1 MEDPAGDAEV
11 QSVRSPRGARAHPG
25 SVGGRLAIGV
35 AALVSLVALG
45 VGPRATADD
54 TATSADRRPFGLPG
68 VADGMSEAIPPFPL
82 PASPVAPADVSPRSR
97 PTPPVEERPPPAI
110 HPFWREPAEDP
121 LRLGDD
127 PLRGD
132 EPAGSAVR
140 IGGLVQLD
148 DTAYAASAGP
158 LQPIDQAGLAP
169 PLSDAVNFRRARLR
183 VDGRRGDQFD
193 WAAEYDFANQINS
206 QNQIDP
212 LLTSLGPLPAVTDLW
227 LRMRDVPLLGAVR
240 VGNQKDPFG
249 YEHLS
254 SCRYLDF
261 MERSF
266 SQDAFVGPF
275 NDGFVP
281 GISARNGTADGL
293 LGWEAGEFV
302 NTAAPFGFSDFAG
315 GSMTVG
321 RIVWVPAYE
330 DDGRRLLHLGLAGRT
345 MQPRNGLVR
354 FRSRGGLW
362 NGPPGPDN
370 AIYADSGVLA
380 GSWQNMLGT
389 ELVANAGRWSMQA
402 EYFGS
407 WLYDAATT
415 DIGPLSTAGWQ
426 PPPGTPVGTV
436 FYQGGYAEATCFL
449 TGESRTYSLVE
460 HRFDRPLPSRP
471 LAVSPARPRGFGAWQ
486 AAVRYN
492 HLCLNDGQVN
502 GGLLNGM
509 TLGLNWLLTP
519 NARIVFN
526 YDLTLRDYRSTP
538 WANGP
543 SGPVP
548 VPSYDGSGT
557 IHGFGSRL
565 AFDF

>member
-1 MEDPAGDAEV
+1 MEDPAGN
-11 QSVRSPRGARAHPG
+11 SKRRSLRRPLASGMQPRCARRGPAAG
-25 SVGGRLAIGV
+25 LTALLAAVIAIGIPISGNAGPPP
-35 AALVSLVALG
+35 AAE
-45 VGPRATADD
+45 P
-54 TATSADRRPFGLPG
+54 RRPFGIAG
-68 VADGMSEAIPPFPL
+68 VAEGMVESVPPPSSPSPSSQSPSP
-82 PASPVAPADVSPRSR
+82 PAGG
-97 PTPPVEERPPPAI
+97 ERPPIPSPPIWEGSSDEIA
-110 HPFWREPAEDP
+110 PVRF
-121 LRLGDD
+121 GDD
-127 PLRGD
+127 PLHGD
-132 EPAGSAVR
+132 ESAPAAVR

-158 LQPIDQAGLAP
+158 LQPIDRAGLAP

-193 WAAEYDFANQINS
+193 WAAEYDFANQINAK
-206 QNQIDP
+206 NQIDP
-212 LLTSLGPLPAVTDLW
+212 LLNSLGPLPAVTDLW
-227 LRMRDVPLLGAVR
+227 LRMSDVPLLGALR

-254 SCRYLDF
+254 SCRSLDF

-266 SQDAFVGPF
+266 CQDAFVGPF

-281 GISARNGTADGL
+281 GIAARNGTADGI

-321 RIVWVPAYE
+321 RIVWLPTYE
-330 DDGRRLLHLGLAGRT
+330 DGGRRLLHLGLAGRT

-389 ELVANAGRWSMQA
+389 ELVANAGPWSLQA

-436 FYQGGYAEATCFL
+436 FYQGGYVETTYFL

-460 HRFDRPLPSRP
+460 HRFDRPLPRRL
-471 LAVSPARPRGFGAWQ
+471 LALSPHRPRGFGAWQ
-486 AAVRYN
+486 AAARYN
-492 HLCLNDGQVN
+492 YLCLNDGQVN

-526 YDLTLRDYRSTP
+526 YDLTHREYRSTP

-548 VPSYDGSGT
+548 VPSYNGSGT

>member
-1 MEDPAGDAEV
+1 VEDPAGDARD
-11 QSVRSPRGARAHPG
+11 QPFRPPRGSGPRPG
-25 SVGGRLAIGV
+25 SIRSRLTSAV
-35 AALVSLVALG
+35 AAFLLGAAALAAGASAAADEKAVSG
-45 VGPRATADD
+45 
-54 TATSADRRPFGLPG
+54 SRRPFGIPG
-68 VADGMSEAIPPFPL
+68 VADALPEPIPPP
-82 PASPVAPADVSPRSR
+82 PVTATL
-97 PTPPVEERPPPAI
+97 TPPLTPPPPVDDS
-110 HPFWREPAEDP
+110 PFPAMPSPWREPADAP
-121 LRLGDD
+121 LRFGDD

-132 EPAGSAVR
+132 EPATAMVR

-148 DTAYAASAGP
+148 NTAYAASAGP
-158 LQPIDQAGLAP
+158 MQPIDQAGLAP

-193 WAAEYDFANQINS
+193 WAAEYDFVNQINAN
-206 QNQIDP
+206 NQIDP
-212 LLTSLGPLPAVTDLW
+212 LWPSQGPYPALTDLW
-227 LRMRDVPLLGAVR
+227 LRMSDVPFLGALR
-240 VGNQKDPFG
+240 AGNQKDPFG

-266 SQDAFVGPF
+266 CQDAFVGPF

-281 GISARNGTADGL
+281 GISARNGTTDGL
-293 LGWEAGEFV
+293 LGWEAGGFV

-321 RIVWVPAYE
+321 RIVWVPTYE
-330 DDGRRLLHLGLAGRT
+330 DDGHRLLHIGLAGRT

-362 NGPPGPDN
+362 NGPPGPEN

-389 ELVANAGRWSMQA
+389 ELVANAGPWSMQA

-436 FYQGGYAEATCFL
+436 FYQGGYVETTYFL

-460 HRFDRPLPSRP
+460 HRFDRPQPRHV
-471 LAVSPARPRGFGAWQ
+471 LALSQHRPRGFGAWQ
-486 AAVRYN
+486 AAARYN
-492 HLCLNDGQVN
+492 YLCLNDGQVN

-519 NARIVFN
+519 NARLVFN
-526 YDLTLRDYRSTP
+526 YDLTHRDYKSTP

-557 IHGFGSRL
+557 IHGFGCRL
-565 AFDF
+565 GFDF

>member
-1 MEDPAGDAEV
+1 MAEGMV
-11 QSVRSPRGARAHPG
+11 E
-25 SVGGRLAIGV
+25 
-35 AALVSLVALG
+35 AL
-45 VGPRATADD
+45 PH
-54 TATSADRRPFGLPG
+54 
-68 VADGMSEAIPPFPL
+68 
-82 PASPVAPADVSPRSR
+82 PASEG
-97 PTPPVEERPPPAI
+97 PTPIPSTTPIWQGSRDESAPVR
-110 HPFWREPAEDP
+110 F
-121 LRLGDD
+121 GDD
-127 PLRGD
+127 PLRGN
-132 EPAGSAVR
+132 EPATAMVR

-148 DTAYAASAGP
+148 NTAYAASAGP
-158 LQPIDQAGLAP
+158 MQPIDQAGLAP

-193 WAAEYDFANQINS
+193 WAAEYDFVNQINAN
-206 QNQIDP
+206 NQIDP
-212 LLTSLGPLPAVTDLW
+212 LWPSQGPYPAVTDLW
-227 LRMRDVPLLGAVR
+227 LRMSDVPVLGALR
-240 VGNQKDPFG
+240 AGNQKDPFG

-266 SQDAFVGPF
+266 CQDAFVGPF

-293 LGWEAGEFV
+293 LGWEAGGFV

-321 RIVWVPAYE
+321 RVVWVPTYE
-330 DDGRRLLHLGLAGRT
+330 DDGHRLLHIGLAGRT

-389 ELVANAGRWSMQA
+389 ELVANAGPWSMQA

-436 FYQGGYAEATCFL
+436 FYQGGYLETTYFL

-460 HRFDRPLPSRP
+460 HRFDRPQPRHM
-471 LAVSPARPRGFGAWQ
+471 LALSAHRPRGFGAWQ
-486 AAVRYN
+486 AAARYN
-492 HLCLNDGQVN
+492 YLCLNDGQVN

-526 YDLTLRDYRSTP
+526 YDLTHRDYKSTP

>member
-1 MEDPAGDAEV
+1 VEDPAGD
-11 QSVRSPRGARAHPG
+11 STHRSLRSPMASGTRPRCARRWRAAG
-25 SVGGRLAIGV
+25 LTALLVAVVAIGIPISGNAGPPP
-35 AALVSLVALG
+35 AAEL
-45 VGPRATADD
+45 
-54 TATSADRRPFGLPG
+54 RRPFGIAG
-68 VADGMSEAIPPFPL
+68 VAEGMVESLPPPSSPSPL
-82 PASPVAPADVSPRSR
+82 SQSPSPPAG
-97 PTPPVEERPPPAI
+97 EERPPIPSPPI
-110 HPFWREPAEDP
+110 WEGSRDEGVPVRF
-121 LRLGDD
+121 GDD
-127 PLRGD
+127 PLRGN
-132 EPAGSAVR
+132 EPATAAVR

-148 DTAYAASAGP
+148 NTAYAASAGP
-158 LQPIDQAGLAP
+158 MQPIDRAGLAP

-193 WAAEYDFANQINS
+193 WATEYDFANQINAK
-206 QNQIDP
+206 NQIDP
-212 LLTSLGPLPAVTDLW
+212 LWPSQGPYPALTDLW
-227 LRMRDVPLLGAVR
+227 LRMSDLPLLGALR

-254 SCRYLDF
+254 CCRSLDF

-266 SQDAFVGPF
+266 CQDAFVGPF

-281 GISARNGTADGL
+281 GIAARNGTADGI

-321 RIVWVPAYE
+321 RIVWLPTYE
-330 DDGRRLLHLGLAGRT
+330 DGGRRLLHLGLAGRT

-389 ELVANAGRWSMQA
+389 ELVANAGPWSLQA

-436 FYQGGYAEATCFL
+436 FYQGGYVETTYFL

-460 HRFDRPLPSRP
+460 HRFDRPLPRRLLS
-471 LAVSPARPRGFGAWQ
+471 LSPHRPRGFGAWQ
-486 AAVRYN
+486 AAARYN
-492 HLCLNDGQVN
+492 FLCLNDGQVN

-526 YDLTLRDYRSTP
+526 YDLTHREYRSTP

-548 VPSYDGSGT
+548 VPSYNGSGT

>member
-1 MEDPAGDAEV
+1 MEDPAGDARD
-11 QSVRSPRGARAHPG
+11 QPFRPPRGSGPRPG
-25 SVGGRLAIGV
+25 SIRARLTSAT
-35 AALVSLVALG
+35 AAFLLGAFALATAAS
-45 VGPRATADD
+45 ATADER
-54 TATSADRRPFGLPG
+54 AVSGGRRLFGIPG
-68 VADGMSEAIPPFPL
+68 VAEGM
-82 PASPVAPADVSPRSR
+82 
-97 PTPPVEERPPPAI
+97 VESLPPPANE
-110 HPFWREPAEDP
+110 EPAPIPSTTPIWEGSRDEGAP
-121 LRLGDD
+121 VRFGDD
-127 PLRGD
+127 PLHGD
-132 EPAGSAVR
+132 EQATAGVR

-148 DTAYAASAGP
+148 NTAYAASAGP
-158 LQPIDQAGLAP
+158 MQPIDQAGLAP

-183 VDGRRGDQFD
+183 VDGQRGDQFD
-193 WAAEYDFANQINS
+193 WAAEYDFVNQINAN
-206 QNQIDP
+206 NQIDP
-212 LLTSLGPLPAVTDLW
+212 LWPSQGPYPALTDLW
-227 LRMRDVPLLGAVR
+227 LRMSDVPVLGALR

-266 SQDAFVGPF
+266 CQDAFVGPF

-293 LGWEAGEFV
+293 VGWEAGGFV

-321 RIVWVPAYE
+321 RVVWVPTYE
-330 DDGRRLLHLGLAGRT
+330 DDGHRLLHIGLAGRT

-389 ELVANAGRWSMQA
+389 ELVANAGPWSMQA

-436 FYQGGYAEATCFL
+436 FYQGGYLETTYFL

-460 HRFDRPLPSRP
+460 HRFDRPQPRRL
-471 LAVSPARPRGFGAWQ
+471 LALSPHRPRGFGAWQ
-486 AAVRYN
+486 AAARYN
-492 HLCLNDGQVN
+492 YLCLNDGQVN

-519 NARIVFN
+519 NARLVFN
-526 YDLTLRDYRSTP
+526 YDLMHRDYKSTP

>member
-1 MEDPAGDAEV
+1 M
-11 QSVRSPRGARAHPG
+11 
-25 SVGGRLAIGV
+25 
-35 AALVSLVALG
+35 
-45 VGPRATADD
+45 
-54 TATSADRRPFGLPG
+54 
-68 VADGMSEAIPPFPL
+68 
-82 PASPVAPADVSPRSR
+82 
-97 PTPPVEERPPPAI
+97 
-110 HPFWREPAEDP
+110 
-121 LRLGDD
+121 
-127 PLRGD
+127 
-132 EPAGSAVR
+132 VR

-148 DTAYAASAGP
+148 NTAYAATAGP
-158 LQPIDQAGLAP
+158 MQPIDQAGLAP

-193 WAAEYDFANQINS
+193 WAAEYDFVNQINAN
-206 QNQIDP
+206 NQIDP
-212 LLTSLGPLPAVTDLW
+212 LWPSQGPYPALTDLW
-227 LRMRDVPLLGAVR
+227 LRMSDVPVLGALR

-266 SQDAFVGPF
+266 CQDAFVGPF

-281 GISARNGTADGL
+281 GISARNGTTDGL
-293 LGWEAGEFV
+293 LGWEAGGFV

-321 RIVWVPAYE
+321 RVVWVPTYE
-330 DDGRRLLHLGLAGRT
+330 DDGHRLLHIGLAGRT

-362 NGPPGPDN
+362 NGPPGPEN

-389 ELVANAGRWSMQA
+389 ELVANAGPWSMQA

-415 DIGPLSTAGWQ
+415 DIGPLSTAGLH

-436 FYQGGYAEATCFL
+436 FYPGGYVETTYFL

-460 HRFDRPLPSRP
+460 HRFDRPQPRHM
-471 LAVSPARPRGFGAWQ
+471 LALSAHRPRGFGAWQ
-486 AAVRYN
+486 AAARYN
-492 HLCLNDGQVN
+492 YLCLNDGQVN

-519 NARIVFN
+519 NARLVFN
-526 YDLTLRDYRSTP
+526 YDLTHREYRSTP

-557 IHGFGSRL
+557 IHGFGCRL

>member
-1 MEDPAGDAEV
+1 MEDPAGDARD
-11 QSVRSPRGARAHPG
+11 QPFRPPRGSGPRPG
-25 SVGGRLAIGV
+25 SIRSRLTSAV
-35 AALVSLVALG
+35 AAFLLGAAALAAG
-45 VGPRATADD
+45 ASAAADD
-54 TATSADRRPFGLPG
+54 RGVSGSRRPFGIPG
-68 VADGMSEAIPPFPL
+68 VADALPEPIPPP
-82 PASPVAPADVSPRSR
+82 PVTAT
-97 PTPPVEERPPPAI
+97 PTPPLTPPPPVDDS
-110 HPFWREPAEDP
+110 PFPAMPPPWREPADAP
-121 LRLGDD
+121 LRFGGD

-132 EPAGSAVR
+132 EPATAMVR

-148 DTAYAASAGP
+148 NTAYAATAGP
-158 LQPIDQAGLAP
+158 MQPIDQAGLAP

-193 WAAEYDFANQINS
+193 WAAEYDFVNQINAN
-206 QNQIDP
+206 NQIDP
-212 LLTSLGPLPAVTDLW
+212 LWPSQGPYPALTDLW
-227 LRMRDVPLLGAVR
+227 LRMSDVPVLGALR

-266 SQDAFVGPF
+266 CQDAFVGPF

-281 GISARNGTADGL
+281 GISARNGTTDGL
-293 LGWEAGEFV
+293 LGWEAGGFV

-321 RIVWVPAYE
+321 RVVWVPTYE
-330 DDGRRLLHLGLAGRT
+330 DDGHRLLHIGLAGRT

-362 NGPPGPDN
+362 NGPPGPEN

-389 ELVANAGRWSMQA
+389 EVVANAGPWSMQA

-415 DIGPLSTAGWQ
+415 DIGPLSTAGLQ

-436 FYQGGYAEATCFL
+436 FYQGGYLETTYFL

-460 HRFDRPLPSRP
+460 HRFDRPQPRHM
-471 LAVSPARPRGFGAWQ
+471 LALSAHRPRGFGAWQ
-486 AAVRYN
+486 AAARYN
-492 HLCLNDGQVN
+492 YLCLNDGQVN

-526 YDLTLRDYRSTP
+526 YDLTHREYRSTP
-538 WANGP
+538 WANSP

>member
-1 MEDPAGDAEV
+1 VEDRAGDDRLRPT
-11 QSVRSPRGARAHPG
+11 RSPGHGGPRRHRRRRPLAAGLTVLLV
-25 SVGGRLAIGV
+25 SVGLAGSGV
-35 AALVSLVALG
+35 AA
-45 VGPRATADD
+45 TAEG
-54 TATSADRRPFGLPG
+54 TAASTARRPFGIPG
-68 VADGMSEAIPPFPL
+68 VAEGLIEPLPPPPEAAIP
-82 PASPVAPADVSPRSR
+82 
-97 PTPPVEERPPPAI
+97 RPPPALDVTA
-110 HPFWREPAEDP
+110 PPWKGPGADP
-121 LRLGDD
+121 LRFGDD
-127 PLRGD
+127 PRDADAPTAPRL
-132 EPAGSAVR
+132 R

-148 DTAYAASAGP
+148 DTAYTASAGP
-158 LQPIDQAGLAP
+158 MQPIDRAGLAP

-183 VDGRRGDQFD
+183 VDGQRGDQFD
-193 WAAEYDFANQINS
+193 WAAEYDFVNQINAN
-206 QNQIDP
+206 NQIDP
-212 LLTSLGPLPAVTDLW
+212 LWPSQGPYPALTDLW
-227 LRMRDVPLLGAVR
+227 LRMRDVPVFGEIR
-240 VGNQKDPFG
+240 IGNQKDPFG

-261 MERSF
+261 MERSYC
-266 SQDAFVGPF
+266 QDAFVGPF

-281 GISARNGTADGL
+281 GIAARNGTADGL
-293 LGWEAGEFV
+293 FGWEVGEFV
-302 NTAAPFGFSDFAG
+302 NTAAPFGFFDFAG

-321 RIVWVPAYE
+321 RVVWLPTYE
-330 DDGRRLLHLGLAGRT
+330 DDGRRLLHVGVAGRT

-407 WLYDAATT
+407 WLSDAATT

-436 FYQGGYAEATCFL
+436 FYQGGYVEGTCFL
-449 TGESRTYSLVE
+449 TGESRTYSLLE
-460 HRFDRPLPSRP
+460 HRFDRPLPSR
-471 LAVSPARPRGFGAWQ
+471 LLSLSPRRPRGLGAWQ
-486 AAVRYN
+486 AAARYN
-492 HLCLNDGQVN
+492 YLCLDDGQVN
-502 GGLLNGM
+502 GGVLNGM

-526 YDLTLRDYRSTP
+526 YDLAHRDYHSTP

-548 VPSYDGSGT
+548 VPSSDGSGV
-557 IHGFGSRL
+557 IHGFGTRL
-565 AFDF
+565 GFDF

>member
-1 MEDPAGDAEV
+1 M
-11 QSVRSPRGARAHPG
+11 
-25 SVGGRLAIGV
+25 
-35 AALVSLVALG
+35 
-45 VGPRATADD
+45 
-54 TATSADRRPFGLPG
+54 
-68 VADGMSEAIPPFPL
+68 
-82 PASPVAPADVSPRSR
+82 
-97 PTPPVEERPPPAI
+97 
-110 HPFWREPAEDP
+110 
-121 LRLGDD
+121 
-127 PLRGD
+127 
-132 EPAGSAVR
+132 VR
-140 IGGLVQLD
+140 IGCVVQLD
-148 DTAYAASAGP
+148 NTAYAASAGP
-158 LQPIDQAGLAP
+158 MQPIDQAGLAP

-193 WAAEYDFANQINS
+193 WAAEYDFVNQINAN
-206 QNQIDP
+206 NQIDP
-212 LLTSLGPLPAVTDLW
+212 LWPSQGPYPAVTDLW
-227 LRMRDVPLLGAVR
+227 LRMSDVPFLGALR
-240 VGNQKDPFG
+240 AGNQKDPFG

-261 MERSF
+261 MERSYC
-266 SQDAFVGPF
+266 QDAFVGPF

-281 GISARNGTADGL
+281 GISARNGTTDGL

-321 RIVWVPAYE
+321 RVVWVPTYE
-330 DDGRRLLHLGLAGRT
+330 DDGHRLLHIGLAGRT

-380 GSWQNMLGT
+380 GSWQNMLAT
-389 ELVANAGRWSMQA
+389 ELVANAGPWSMQA

-415 DIGPLSTAGWQ
+415 DIGPLSTAGLQ

-436 FYQGGYAEATCFL
+436 FYQGGYVETTYFL

-460 HRFDRPLPSRP
+460 HRFDRPQPRHL
-471 LAVSPARPRGFGAWQ
+471 LALSPHRPRGLGAWQ
-486 AAVRYN
+486 AAARYN
-492 HLCLNDGQVN
+492 YLCLNDGQVN

-519 NARIVFN
+519 NARLVFN
-526 YDLTLRDYRSTP
+526 YDLTHRDYKSTP

>member
-1 MEDPAGDAEV
+1 MEDPAGDARD
-11 QSVRSPRGARAHPG
+11 QPFRPSLGSGPRPG
-25 SVGGRLAIGV
+25 SIRSRLTSAAAAFLLGA
-35 AALVSLVALG
+35 AALAAGASA
-45 VGPRATADD
+45 AADD
-54 TATSADRRPFGLPG
+54 RGVSGSRRPFGIPG
-68 VADGMSEAIPPFPL
+68 VADALPEPIPPP
-82 PASPVAPADVSPRSR
+82 PVTAT
-97 PTPPVEERPPPAI
+97 PTPPLTPPPPVDDS
-110 HPFWREPAEDP
+110 PFPAMPPPWREPADAP
-121 LRLGDD
+121 LRFGDD

-132 EPAGSAVR
+132 EPATAMVR

-148 DTAYAASAGP
+148 NTAYAATAGP
-158 LQPIDQAGLAP
+158 MQPIDQAGLAP

-193 WAAEYDFANQINS
+193 WAAEYDFANQINAN
-206 QNQIDP
+206 NQIDP
-212 LLTSLGPLPAVTDLW
+212 LWPSQGPYPALTDLW
-227 LRMRDVPLLGAVR
+227 LRMSDVPVLGALR

-266 SQDAFVGPF
+266 CQDAFVGPF

-281 GISARNGTADGL
+281 GISARNGTTDGL
-293 LGWEAGEFV
+293 LGWEAGGFV

-321 RIVWVPAYE
+321 RVVWVPTYE
-330 DDGRRLLHLGLAGRT
+330 DDGHRLLHIGLAGRT

-362 NGPPGPDN
+362 NGPPGPEN

-389 ELVANAGRWSMQA
+389 ELVANAGPWSMQA

-415 DIGPLSTAGWQ
+415 DIGPLSTAGLQ

-436 FYQGGYAEATCFL
+436 FYQGGYVETTYFL

-460 HRFDRPLPSRP
+460 HRFDRPQPRHM
-471 LAVSPARPRGFGAWQ
+471 LALSAHRPRGFGAWQ
-486 AAVRYN
+486 AAARYN
-492 HLCLNDGQVN
+492 YLCLNDGQVN

-519 NARIVFN
+519 NARLVFN
-526 YDLTLRDYRSTP
+526 YDLTHREYRSTP

-557 IHGFGSRL
+557 IHGFGCRL

>member
-1 MEDPAGDAEV
+1 M
-11 QSVRSPRGARAHPG
+11 R
-25 SVGGRLAIGV
+25 
-35 AALVSLVALG
+35 
-45 VGPRATADD
+45 
-54 TATSADRRPFGLPG
+54 F
-68 VADGMSEAIPPFPL
+68 
-82 PASPVAPADVSPRSR
+82 
-97 PTPPVEERPPPAI
+97 
-110 HPFWREPAEDP
+110 
-121 LRLGDD
+121 GDD
-127 PLRGD
+127 PLRGN
-132 EPAGSAVR
+132 EPATAAVR

-148 DTAYAASAGP
+148 NTVYAASAGP
-158 LQPIDQAGLAP
+158 MQPIDRAGLAP

-193 WAAEYDFANQINS
+193 WATEYDFANQINAK
-206 QNQIDP
+206 NQIDP
-212 LLTSLGPLPAVTDLW
+212 LWPSQGPYPALTDLW
-227 LRMRDVPLLGAVR
+227 LRMSDLPLLGALR

-254 SCRYLDF
+254 SCRSLDF

-266 SQDAFVGPF
+266 CQDAFVGPF

-281 GISARNGTADGL
+281 GIAARNGTADGI

-321 RIVWVPAYE
+321 RIVWLPTYE
-330 DDGRRLLHLGLAGRT
+330 DGGRRLLHLGLAGRT

-389 ELVANAGRWSMQA
+389 ELVANAGPWSLQA

-436 FYQGGYAEATCFL
+436 FYQGGSVETTYFL

-460 HRFDRPLPSRP
+460 HRFDRPLPRRL
-471 LAVSPARPRGFGAWQ
+471 LALSPHRPRGFGAWQ
-486 AAVRYN
+486 AAARYN
-492 HLCLNDGQVN
+492 FLCLNDGQVN

-526 YDLTLRDYRSTP
+526 YDLTHREYRSTP

-548 VPSYDGSGT
+548 VPSYNGSGT

>member
-1 MEDPAGDAEV
+1 MVEPLSPPSSPAPSSQSPPPPAGD
-11 QSVRSPRGARAHPG
+11 
-25 SVGGRLAIGV
+25 
-35 AALVSLVALG
+35 
-45 VGPRATADD
+45 
-54 TATSADRRPFGLPG
+54 
-68 VADGMSEAIPPFPL
+68 
-82 PASPVAPADVSPRSR
+82 
-97 PTPPVEERPPPAI
+97 ERPPLPSPPIWEGNGDEIA
-110 HPFWREPAEDP
+110 PVRF
-121 LRLGDD
+121 GDD
-127 PLRGD
+127 PLHGD
-132 EPAGSAVR
+132 ESTTATVR

-158 LQPIDQAGLAP
+158 MQPIDQAGLAP

-193 WAAEYDFANQINS
+193 WATEYDFANQINAK
-206 QNQIDP
+206 NQIDP
-212 LLTSLGPLPAVTDLW
+212 LFPSQGPLPAVTDLW
-227 LRMRDVPLLGAVR
+227 LRMSDVPLLGAVR

-254 SCRYLDF
+254 SCRTLDF

-266 SQDAFVGPF
+266 CQDAFVGPF

-293 LGWEAGEFV
+293 LGWEAGEFA

-315 GSMTVG
+315 GSMTSG
-321 RIVWVPAYE
+321 RVVWVPTYE
-330 DDGRRLLHLGLAGRT
+330 DDGRRLLHIGLAGRT

-370 AIYADSGVLA
+370 AIYADSGVLS
-380 GSWQNMLGT
+380 GSWQNMLGA
-389 ELVANAGRWSMQA
+389 ELVASAGPWSMQA

-436 FYQGGYAEATCFL
+436 FYQGGYVETTYFL
-449 TGESRTYSLVE
+449 TGESRSYSLLE
-460 HRFDRPLPSRP
+460 HRFDRPQPRHI
-471 LAVSPARPRGFGAWQ
+471 LALSPHRTRGFGAWQ
-486 AAVRYN
+486 AAARYN
-492 HLCLNDGQVN
+492 YLCLNDTQVN

-526 YDLTLRDYRSTP
+526 YDLTHREYRSTP
-538 WANGP
+538 WANSP

-548 VPSYDGSGT
+548 VPSYNGSGT